1 MVTLFV
7 GVEDYLRTE
16 GAKRLIDQLV
26 PPNVRDFGLEII
38 DATCDKSDAVDH
50 ALNQLEEALYT
61 ESFFSENGKTVWLR
75 DANFLPGNKIRGS
88 EHARA
93 KAWFNE
99 FLPNTPL
106 PEGHHLIISAE
117 KCPATSAFYKWI
129 AKHGKIELCGT
140 EVRSYETL
148 KVGIE
153 RLEGMLP
160 TFNLKMNQEVK
171 ELFIGRIGINV
182 RTLMSEL
189 EKLRLYLGSE
199 RNEVLL
205 EDVSTITSLSAMAEP
220 FDIVNLIQQR
230 AAGVKAVKTLELLRA
245 DKNLAFPTANMIV
258 TTLNDLCALRDALDR
273 GWYAGERWEI
283 PTDNVPTRLQKLN
296 GFMAKKAVEGAKRY
310 TLNELRAARHYAI
323 EMRWRLVDSS
333 LDPFDII
340 EPTLLRILA
349 RQQR

>member
-1 MVTLFV
+1 MITLFV

-26 PPNVRDFGLEII
+26 PPQGRDFGLEVI
-38 DATCDKSDAVDH
+38 DGTCDKSDAVDH

-61 ESFFSENGKTVWLR
+61 ESFFSANGKTVWLR

-99 FLPNTPL
+99 FLPKTPL

-117 KCPATSAFYKWI
+117 KCPATSAFYKWV
-129 AKHGKIELCGT
+129 AKQGKVVACGT
-140 EVRSYETL
+140 EVRSYDTL

-153 RLEGMLP
+153 RLTEMLP
-160 TFNLKMNQEVK
+160 AFKLTMSQEVK
-171 ELFIGRIGINV
+171 ELFIGRIGIHV

-189 EKLRLYLGSE
+189 EKLRLYLGVE
-199 RNEVLL
+199 RHHVTL
-205 EDVSTITSLSAMAEP
+205 EDVTTITSLSAMAEP

-230 AAGVKAVKTLELLRA
+230 ASGIKAVKTLELLRA

-258 TTLNDLCALRDALDR
+258 TTLNDLCALRDAIDR
-273 GWYAGERWEI
+273 GWYDGQRWEI
-283 PTDNVPTRLQKLN
+283 PESSIPTRLQRLN
-296 GFMAKKAVEGAKRY
+296 GFMAKKALEGAKRY

-340 EPTLLRILA
+340 EPTLLRVLA
-349 RQQR
+349 RAKR